1 MNAQPI
7 VLACIFS
14 YFLVVLFI
22 GVWAA
27 RRTRDARDFFIAG
40 QSIGLLVLGI
50 SAMAATLSGFAFIGG
65 PGLVYSVG
73 MGAIFIILPAGL
85 TNTMTAWVL
94 ARRMR
99 MLAEVRGIMTIP
111 AAIEARYRSP
121 AARGLAALAILVAT
135 IGYMATNILAL
146 GLVIKAVTGM
156 GLTSGIWIGALV
168 TLAYSATGGI
178 LAGVYTD
185 VFQGT
190 LMALA
195 SVCVFVLALHAGG
208 GLSEISRTIMA
219 TSPEFLSGW
228 GKMSPLI
235 ALSLFLVFA
244 LGALGQPHV
253 LHKFY
258 MLKDPARLR
267 WYPLVMTIALTLTLL
282 LFFGVGFAAKALVLR
297 GRLSLAS
304 PDDATPQFL
313 LHFTPPLLA
322 GLVFAGVVAAIMSTV
337 NSFMNIGAAAVTYD
351 VPAAL
356 RRVVANELGVGRI
369 ATVVITL
376 ISALAA
382 QLSGTLVAF
391 LGIFGWGLF
400 TSTLVP
406 ALAIGLNWPQATR
419 AGAIASIATGLAV
432 TLVLESLAYF
442 HRFTMPG
449 GVSVSAL
456 SLVLSLLVFFV
467 VSYSTSAQADA
478 QLDADIRAVMEV

>member
-1 MNAQPI
+1 
-7 VLACIFS
+7 
-14 YFLVVLFI
+14 
-22 GVWAA
+22 
-27 RRTRDARDFFIAG
+27 
-40 QSIGLLVLGI
+40 
-50 SAMAATLSGFAFIGG
+50 
-65 PGLVYSVG
+65 
-73 MGAIFIILPAGL
+73 
-85 TNTMTAWVL
+85 
-94 ARRMR
+94 
-99 MLAEVRGIMTIP
+99 
-111 AAIEARYRSP
+111 
-121 AARGLAALAILVAT
+121 
-135 IGYMATNILAL
+135 
-146 GLVIKAVTGM
+146 
-156 GLTSGIWIGALV
+156 
-168 TLAYSATGGI
+168 
-178 LAGVYTD
+178 
-185 VFQGT
+185 
-190 LMALA
+190 
-195 SVCVFVLALHAGG
+195 
-208 GLSEISRTIMA
+208 MA